1 MKPIKSEGEGNSA
14 QMDGKRIGYVRLRD
28 AFCNQSRDFAHILLS
43 FANTSLSFNACM
55 VEDVLCVVC
64 SVIYLML
71 LGIVKIAFNA
81 LCEHINGNI

>member
-1 MKPIKSEGEGNSA
+1 
-14 QMDGKRIGYVRLRD
+14 
-28 AFCNQSRDFAHILLS
+28 
-43 FANTSLSFNACM
+43 M